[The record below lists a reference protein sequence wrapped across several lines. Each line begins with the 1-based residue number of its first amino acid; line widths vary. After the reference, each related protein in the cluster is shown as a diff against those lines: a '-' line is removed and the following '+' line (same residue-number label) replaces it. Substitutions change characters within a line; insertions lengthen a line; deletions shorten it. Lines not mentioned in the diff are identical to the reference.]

1 MEIYESF
8 LERYKVEVS
17 KFQNEI
23 PSYSEIVTKEG
34 NLVSSSFNSVEQT
47 LNPTKHSEIL
57 AIEKALSLVEGRY
70 LTDHILLTALE
81 PCLLCAGAILRV
93 KLPEVVYF
101 VPAKPGQGISS
112 YTTESI
118 YLLNHFPKCTLIPK
132 SHIKFEFLSF
142 FKEKR

>member
-1 MEIYESF
+1 MDFYESF
-8 LERYKVEVS
+8 LERYS
-17 KFQNEI
+17 KQLSLHKDEI
-23 PSYSEIVTKEG
+23 PSYSEIITKEG
-34 NLVSSSFNSVEQT
+34 ILVSSSFNSVEQT

-57 AIEKALSLVEGRY
+57 AIDDALSKIEGRY
-70 LTDHILLTALE
+70 LSEHILITALE

-93 KLPEVVYF
+93 KLPEVIYF
-101 VPAKPGQGISS
+101 VPAKPGEGISS

-118 YLLNHFPKCTLIPK
+118 YLLNHFPRCTLIPK

>member
-1 MEIYESF
+1 MDLYESF
-8 LERYKVEVS
+8 LKRYKVELS
-17 KFQNEI
+17 KFHNEI
-23 PSYSEIVTKEG
+23 PSYSEIVTKDG

-101 VPAKPGQGISS
+101 VPAKPGEGISS

>member
-1 MEIYESF
+1 MDIYESF
-8 LERYKVEVS
+8 LERYSIEITKH
-17 KFQNEI
+17 KNEI
-23 PSYSEIVTKEG
+23 PSYSEILTKEG

-57 AIEKALSLVEGRY
+57 AIEAALTFTDGRY
-70 LTDHILLTALE
+70 LSEHILLTALE

-101 VPAKPGQGISS
+101 VPAKPGEGISS

>member
-1 MEIYESF
+1 MEAFESF
-8 LERYKVEVS
+8 LERYQKAISSHPE
-17 KFQNEI
+17 EI
-23 PSYSEIVTKEG
+23 PSYSEIITRDG
-34 NLVSSSFNSVEQT
+34 NLVSAAFNSVEQT

-57 AIEKALSLVEGRY
+57 AMEEALSKTEGRY
-70 LTDHILLTALE
+70 LSNHILITALE

-93 KLPEVVYF
+93 KIPEVVYF
-101 VPAKPGQGISS
+101 VPAKPGEGISS

>member
-8 LERYKVEVS
+8 LERYSIEVS
-17 KFQNEI
+17 KFKNEI
-23 PSYSEIVTKEG
+23 PSYSEILTKEG
-34 NLVSSSFNSVEQT
+34 YLVSKSFNSVEQT
-47 LNPTKHSEIL
+47 LNPTKHSELL
-57 AIEKALSLVEGRY
+57 AIEMALSQIKGRY
-70 LTDHILLTALE
+70 LSEHILLTALE

-101 VPAKPGQGISS
+101 VPAKPGEGISS
-112 YTTESI
+112 YTTETI
-118 YLLNHFPKCTLIPK
+118 YLLNHFPKCTLVPK

>member
-1 MEIYESF
+1 MDFYESF
-8 LERYKVEVS
+8 LRRYSIEVS
-17 KFQNEI
+17 KYKNEI
-23 PSYSEIVTKEG
+23 PSYSEIITKDG

-57 AIEKALSLVEGRY
+57 AIEKALSHVDGRY
-70 LTDHILLTALE
+70 LSEHILITALE
-81 PCLLCAGAILRV
+81 PCLLCAGAVVRV

-101 VPAKPGQGISS
+101 LPAKPGEGISS

-118 YLLNHFPKCTLIPK
+118 YLLNHFPKCTLIPE
-132 SHIKFEFLSF
+132 SRIKFEFLSF

>member
-1 MEIYESF
+1 MFLYESF
-8 LERYKVEVS
+8 LERYS
-17 KFQNEI
+17 KEISKYQNEI
-23 PSYSEIVTKEG
+23 PSYSEIMTKDG
-34 NLVSSSFNSVEQT
+34 SLVSSSFNSVEQT

-57 AIEKALSLVEGRY
+57 AIEMALGKIEGRY
-70 LTDHILLTALE
+70 LTEHILITALE

-101 VPAKPGQGISS
+101 VPAKPGEGISS

-118 YLLNHFPKCTLIPK
+118 YLMNHFPKCTLIPK

>member
-1 MEIYESF
+1 MDFYESF
-8 LERYKVEVS
+8 LERYKVELS

-23 PSYSEIVTKEG
+23 PSYSEIITKAG
-34 NLVSSSFNSVEQT
+34 DLVSSSFNSVERT

-57 AIEKALSLVEGRY
+57 AIEKALSFVDGRY
-70 LTDHILLTALE
+70 LADHILLTALE
-81 PCLLCAGAILRV
+81 PCLLCTGAILRV

-101 VPAKPGQGISS
+101 VPAKPGEGISS

-118 YLLNHFPKCTLIPK
+118 YLLNHFPKCTLIPQ
-132 SHIKFEFLSF
+132 SEIKFEFLSF

>member
-1 MEIYESF
+1 MEAFESF
-8 LERYKVEVS
+8 LGRYTEAIS
-17 KFQNEI
+17 NHPEEI
-23 PSYSEIVTKEG
+23 PSYSEIIARDG
-34 NLVSSSFNSVEQT
+34 NLVSSAFNSVEQT

-57 AIEKALSLVEGRY
+57 AIETALAKSEGRY
-70 LTDHILLTALE
+70 LSDHILITALE

-93 KLPEVVYF
+93 KIPEVIYF
-101 VPAKPGQGISS
+101 VPAKPGEGISS

-118 YLLNHFPKCTLIPK
+118 YLLNHFPKCTLIPR